1 MSCDTAQIHI
11 GPCFSYKTNRTH
23 LKDDFYAVGALNKGR
38 STDTDYDDDLLGFLG
53 VESISD
59 VTFFSRL
66 QIADVVFH
74 SRAYKRVSRRN
85 NYTIAYWQEGSIC
98 YGQIEVFFFTRDERR
113 MACGAVVATMS
124 MSGQRLCKWL
134 DILGSPVSH
143 IVCLHHPNRSRF
155 AVVPLDEIV
164 DVCVYMKFTDSDLG
178 YAAHFANHI
187 ERD

>member
-1 MSCDTAQIHI
+1 MLLVLLVTFKGYVLWTQHKFILVHVFLI
-11 GPCFSYKTNRTH
+11 GLTEHTLKTTSI
-23 LKDDFYAVGALNKGR
+23 AVGALNKGR

-53 VESISD
+53 VESIAD

-113 MACGAVVATMS
+113 NGLWGCCCYNVNVWST
-124 MSGQRLCKWL
+124 
-134 DILGSPVSH
+134 
-143 IVCLHHPNRSRF
+143 
-155 AVVPLDEIV
+155 PL
-164 DVCVYMKFTDSDLG
+164 
-178 YAAHFANHI
+178 
-187 ERD
+187 